1 MRKRGQPF
9 AKRTRYILGGTL
21 VFAVGEFLT
30 FLQFSWPI
38 PFTLRAVVSLV
49 LLMLIADCC
58 RVRSVLLVDDLEGSC
73 GSWLRAA
80 EVAPSN

>member
-49 LLMLIADCC
+49 LLMLIADC
-58 RVRSVLLVDDLEGSC
+58 
-73 GSWLRAA
+73 
-80 EVAPSN
+80 